1 MVGLLSHLFYLY
13 TKITTYMAKKKKS
26 EDPQVPELVVDK
38 NPITLLPL
46 KCRNPK
52 QKHFVSEIRNNDII
66 ICDGIAGSGKTY
78 IALYEGL
85 LGVLAKRFDK
95 LILCKSVISTPNE
108 DIGYIPGTIEEKME
122 PHIMSYKGNM
132 KKMVKNEDDVER
144 LFKEKKVEIL
154 PLAYIRGVTLDK
166 SYIIIDE
173 SQNITMDLF
182 KSIIT
187 RIGDDSKMIF
197 LGDIEQVD
205 FNQDKKRKQSAL
217 QHIIGLFKDESYIGY
232 CHFNDDEVIRNPI
245 IPKVIQKLRDWAEA
259 K

>member
-1 MVGLLSHLFYLY
+1 
-13 TKITTYMAKKKKS
+13 MAKKKKS
-26 EDPQVPELVVDK
+26 DESQIPELIVDK

-52 QKHFVSEIRNNDII
+52 QKFFLNEIRNHDIV

-78 IALYEGL
+78 ITLYEGL

-108 DIGYIPGTIEEKME
+108 DIGYIPGTIDEKME
-122 PHIMSYKGNM
+122 PHIISYKGNM
-132 KKMVKNEDDVER
+132 KKMLKHEEDVER
-144 LFKEKKVEIL
+144 LFKEKKVEVL
-154 PLAYIRGVTLDK
+154 PLAYIRGITLDR

-173 SQNITMDLF
+173 SQNITMNLF

-205 FNQDKKRKQSAL
+205 FDQEKKRKQSAL
-217 QHIIGLFKDESYIGY
+217 QHIIDIFKEEKYIGY
-232 CHFNDDEVIRNPI
+232 CHFNDDEVVRNPI
-245 IPKVIQKLRDWAEA
+245 IPKVMKKLRDWND
-259 K
+259 KQ

>member
-1 MVGLLSHLFYLY
+1 MP
-13 TKITTYMAKKKKS
+13 KRKKS
-26 EDPQVPELVVDK
+26 EDSQIPQLMVDK

-52 QKHFVSEIRNNDII
+52 QKFFLTEIRNHDIT

-85 LGVLAKRFDK
+85 LGVLTKRFDK
-95 LILCKSVISTPNE
+95 VILCKSVISTPNE

-122 PHIMSYKGNM
+122 PHIISYKGNM
-132 KKMVKNEDDVER
+132 KKMVNNENNVER

-187 RIGDDSKMIF
+187 RIGDDSKMVF

-205 FNQDKKRKQSAL
+205 FNQEKKRKQSAL
-217 QHIIGLFKDESYIGY
+217 QHIIDIFKDEDYIGY
-232 CHFNDDEVIRNPI
+232 CHFNDDEVVRNPI
-245 IPKVIQKLRDWAEA
+245 IPKVIKKLRDWNN

>member
-1 MVGLLSHLFYLY
+1 MP
-13 TKITTYMAKKKKS
+13 KKKKQD
-26 EDPQVPELVVDK
+26 ETQIPELVVDK

-46 KCRNPK
+46 KCRNTK
-52 QKHFVSEIRNNDII
+52 QKHFLSEIRNHDIT

-78 IALYEGL
+78 ITLYEGL

-95 LILCKSVISTPNE
+95 IILCKSVISTPNE

-132 KKMVKNEDDVER
+132 KKMLKNEDNVER

-166 SYIIIDE
+166 AFIIIDE

-205 FNQDKKRKQSAL
+205 FNQEKKRKQSAL
-217 QHIIGLFKDESYIGY
+217 QHIIDIFKEEDYIGY
-232 CHFNDDEVIRNPI
+232 CHFNDDEVVRNPI
-245 IPKVIQKLRDWAEA
+245 IPKVIKKLRDWNN

>member
-1 MVGLLSHLFYLY
+1 MP
-13 TKITTYMAKKKKS
+13 KRKKS
-26 EDPQVPELVVDK
+26 EDSQIPQLMVDK

-52 QKHFVSEIRNNDII
+52 QKFFLTEIRNHDIT

-85 LGVLAKRFDK
+85 LGVLTKRFDK
-95 LILCKSVISTPNE
+95 VILCKSVISTPNE

-122 PHIMSYKGNM
+122 PHIISYKGNM
-132 KKMVKNEDDVER
+132 KKMVNNEDNVER

-187 RIGDDSKMIF
+187 RIGDDSKMVF

-205 FNQDKKRKQSAL
+205 FNQEKKRKQSAL
-217 QHIIGLFKDESYIGY
+217 QHIIDIFKDEDYIGY
-232 CHFNDDEVIRNPI
+232 CHFNDDEVVRNPI
-245 IPKVIQKLRDWAEA
+245 IPKVIKKLRDWNN

>member
-1 MVGLLSHLFYLY
+1 MP
-13 TKITTYMAKKKKS
+13 KKKKS
-26 EDPQVPELVVDK
+26 EEPQIPEIIVDK

-52 QKHFVSEIRNNDII
+52 QKFFLSEIRNHDIT

-85 LGVLAKRFDK
+85 LGVLAKRYEK
-95 LILCKSVISTPNE
+95 IILCKSVISTPNE
-108 DIGYIPGTIEEKME
+108 DIGYIPGTIDEKME
-122 PHIMSYKGNM
+122 PHIISYKGNM
-132 KKMVKNEDDVER
+132 KKMLKSEDNVER
-144 LFKEKKVEIL
+144 LFKEKKVEVL

-173 SQNITMDLF
+173 SQNITMNLF

-187 RIGDDSKMIF
+187 RIGDDSKMVF

-205 FNQDKKRKQSAL
+205 FDQEKKRKQSAL
-217 QHIIGLFKDESYIGY
+217 QHIIDIFKDEDYIGY
-232 CHFNDDEVIRNPI
+232 CHFNDDEVVRNPI
-245 IPKVIQKLRDWAEA
+245 IPKVIKKLRDWND

>member
-1 MVGLLSHLFYLY
+1 MP
-13 TKITTYMAKKKKS
+13 KKKKS
-26 EDPQVPELVVDK
+26 DDQLIPELMVDK

-52 QKHFVSEIRNNDII
+52 QKHFLSEIRNHDIT

-95 LILCKSVISTPNE
+95 LVLCKSVISTPNE
-108 DIGYIPGTIEEKME
+108 DIGFIPGTIEEKME

-132 KKMVKNEDDVER
+132 KKMVKNEGDVER
-144 LFKEKKVEIL
+144 LFKEKKVEVL
-154 PLAYIRGVTLDK
+154 PLAYIRGVTLDRA
-166 SYIIIDE
+166 YIIIDE
-173 SQNITMDLF
+173 SQNITMNLF

-205 FNQDKKRKQSAL
+205 FDQEKKRKLSAL
-217 QHIIGLFKDESYIGY
+217 QHIIDIFKEEDYMGY
-232 CHFNDDEVIRNPI
+232 CHFNDEEVVRNPI
-245 IPKVIQKLRDWAEA
+245 IPKVIKKLRDWND
-259 K
+259 KK

>member
-1 MVGLLSHLFYLY
+1 MP
-13 TKITTYMAKKKKS
+13 KRKKS
-26 EDPQVPELVVDK
+26 EEPQIPELKVDK

-52 QKHFVSEIRNNDII
+52 QKFFLTEIKNHDIT

-85 LGVLAKRFDK
+85 LGVLTKRFEK
-95 LILCKSVISTPNE
+95 VILCKSVISTPNE
-108 DIGYIPGTIEEKME
+108 EIGFIPGSIEEKME
-122 PHIMSYKGNM
+122 PHIISYKGNM
-132 KKMVKNEDDVER
+132 KKMVNNEENVER

-187 RIGDDSKMIF
+187 RIGDDSKMVF

-205 FNQDKKRKQSAL
+205 FNQEKKRKQSAL
-217 QHIIGLFKDESYIGY
+217 QHIIDIFKDEDYIGY

-245 IPKVIQKLRDWAEA
+245 IPKVIKKLRDWN
-259 K
+259 KQ

>member
-1 MVGLLSHLFYLY
+1 MP
-13 TKITTYMAKKKKS
+13 KRKKS
-26 EDPQVPELVVDK
+26 EEPQIPELKVDK

-52 QKHFVSEIRNNDII
+52 QKFFLSEIRSNDIT

-85 LGVLAKRFDK
+85 LGVLTKRFDK
-95 LILCKSVISTPNE
+95 VILCKSVISTPNE

-122 PHIMSYKGNM
+122 PHIISYKGNM
-132 KKMVKNEDDVER
+132 KKMVNNEENVER

-187 RIGDDSKMIF
+187 RIGDDSKMVF

-205 FNQDKKRKQSAL
+205 FNQEKKRKQSAL
-217 QHIIGLFKDESYIGY
+217 QHIIDIFKDEDYIGY

-245 IPKVIQKLRDWAEA
+245 IPKVIKKLRDWNN

>member
-1 MVGLLSHLFYLY
+1 
-13 TKITTYMAKKKKS
+13 MAKKKKS
-26 EDPQVPELVVDK
+26 DEAQITELTVEK

-46 KCRNPK
+46 KCRNTK
-52 QKHFVSEIRNNDII
+52 QKHFLNEIRNHDII

-78 IALYEGL
+78 IALYDGL
-85 LGVLAKRFDK
+85 LGVINKRFDK

-108 DIGYIPGTIEEKME
+108 DIGFIPGTVEEKME

-132 KKMVKNEDDVER
+132 KKMLKNESDVER
-144 LFKEKKVEIL
+144 LFKEKKVEVL

-166 SYIIIDE
+166 AYVIIDE
-173 SQNITMDLF
+173 SQNITMNLF

-205 FNQDKKRKQSAL
+205 FDQEKKRKQSAL
-217 QHIIGLFKDESYIGY
+217 QHIIEIFKEENYIGY
-232 CHFNDDEVIRNPI
+232 CHFNDDEVVRNPI
-245 IPKVIQKLRDWAEA
+245 IPKVIKKLRDWND
-259 K
+259 KK

>member
-1 MVGLLSHLFYLY
+1 MP
-13 TKITTYMAKKKKS
+13 KRKKS
-26 EDPQVPELVVDK
+26 DDVPIPELVVDQ
-38 NPITLLPL
+38 NPITLNPL

-52 QKHFVSEIRNNDII
+52 QKHFLNEIRNHDIT

-78 IALYEGL
+78 IALYEGI
-85 LGVLAKRFDK
+85 LGVLTKRFDK
-95 LILCKSVISTPNE
+95 VILCKSVISTPNE
-108 DIGYIPGTIEEKME
+108 NIGFIPGTVEEKME
-122 PHIMSYKGNM
+122 PHIISYKGNM
-132 KKMVKNEDDVER
+132 NKMVNNESNVER

-182 KSIIT
+182 KSIVT
-187 RIGDDSKMIF
+187 RIGDNSKMVF

-205 FNQDKKRKQSAL
+205 FDQDKKKRESAL
-217 QHIIGLFKDESYIGY
+217 QHIINIFKDEDYIGY
-232 CHFNDDEVIRNPI
+232 CHFNDDEVVRNPI
-245 IPKVIQKLRDWAEA
+245 IPKVIHKLRDWNDN

>member
-1 MVGLLSHLFYLY
+1 MP
-13 TKITTYMAKKKKS
+13 KKKKTD
-26 EDPQVPELVVDK
+26 DPQIPELMVDK

-46 KCRNPK
+46 KCRNAK
-52 QKHFVSEIRNNDII
+52 QKHFLSEIRNHDIT

-85 LGVLAKRFDK
+85 LGVITKKYDK
-95 LILCKSVISTPNE
+95 LISTPNE
-108 DIGYIPGTIEEKME
+108 DIGFIPGTIEEKME
-122 PHIMSYKGNM
+122 PHIISYKGNM
-132 KKMVKNEDDVER
+132 RKMVKIESDVER
-144 LFKEKKVEIL
+144 LFKEKKVEVL

-166 SYIIIDE
+166 AYIIIDE
-173 SQNITMDLF
+173 SQNITMNLF

-187 RIGDDSKMIF
+187 RIGDDSKMVF

-205 FNQDKKRKQSAL
+205 FDQEKKRKQSAL
-217 QHIIGLFKDESYIGY
+217 QHIIDIFKDENYIGY

-245 IPKVIQKLRDWAEA
+245 IPKVIKKLRDWND

>member
-1 MVGLLSHLFYLY
+1 MP
-13 TKITTYMAKKKKS
+13 KKKKS
-26 EDPQVPELVVDK
+26 DDQLIPELMVDK

-52 QKHFVSEIRNNDII
+52 QKHFLSEIRNHDIT

-95 LILCKSVISTPNE
+95 LVLCKSVISTPNE
-108 DIGYIPGTIEEKME
+108 DIGFIPGTIEEKME

-132 KKMVKNEDDVER
+132 KKMVKNEGDVER
-144 LFKEKKVEIL
+144 LFKEKKVEVL

-166 SYIIIDE
+166 AYIIIDE
-173 SQNITMDLF
+173 SQNITMNLF

-205 FNQDKKRKQSAL
+205 FDQEKKRKLSAL
-217 QHIIGLFKDESYIGY
+217 QHIIDIFKEEEYMGY
-232 CHFNDDEVIRNPI
+232 CHFNDEEVVRNPI
-245 IPKVIQKLRDWAEA
+245 IPKVIKKLRDWND
-259 K
+259 KK